1 MVAEKRKQSQM
12 KYLGFIFVATGILA
26 FAALT
31 TVLLPA
37 LQLAKE
43 PPEPGLK
50 KYTEQELR
58 GRVVYIKNGCVYCHS
73 QQPRDPSFG
82 VDQKRNWGRASTPG
96 DYAYDRPHLLG
107 TMRTGPD
114 LLNIGARQS
123 SQDWHL
129 LHLYQPRAVLPNSV
143 MPSYPYLF
151 EHKSE
156 TVPGDIVVKIPNEW
170 LREKNKN
177 VIATQDALDLVAY
190 LKSLNRTYPAT
201 QNPMKERR
209 RERTEPTPN

>member
-1 MVAEKRKQSQM
+1 M
-12 KYLGFIFVATGILA
+12 KYLGFIFIAIGILT

-31 TVLLPA
+31 TVIIPA
-37 LQLAKE
+37 LQLAQE
-43 PPEPGLK
+43 PAEPDLK
-50 KYTEQELR
+50 PYTEQELQ
-58 GRVVYIKNGCVYCHS
+58 GRSVYIKNGCIYCHS

-96 DYAYDRPHLLG
+96 DYAFDRPHLLG

-114 LLNIGARQS
+114 LLNIGARQP

-143 MPSYPYLF
+143 MPSYPYF
-151 EHKSE
+151 FRHKDKID
-156 TVPGDIVVKIPNEW
+156 PGEVSINIPSEW
-170 LREKNKN
+170 LREKGKK
-177 VIATQDALDLVAY
+177 VIVTQEALDLVAY

-201 QNPMKERR
+201 QKPMKERR
-209 RERTEPTPN
+209 RD